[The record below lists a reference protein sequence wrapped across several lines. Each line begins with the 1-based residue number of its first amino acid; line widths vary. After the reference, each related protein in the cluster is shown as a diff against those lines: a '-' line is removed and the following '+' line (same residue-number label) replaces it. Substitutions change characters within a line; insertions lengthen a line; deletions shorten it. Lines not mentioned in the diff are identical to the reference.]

1 LNETELKQLLKTLHK
16 QLNILREREAKTGG
30 NAPLDLLNQIEDHRT
45 GISLVEA
52 RLAGEIPA
60 ETFEEQLAPLDLK
73 LNRGITE
80 IILGDKVAGS
90 KIQIGTLN
98 VPVIPMILLALGLLG
113 IFGFAAYRTFVP
125 IPTATPIPGPTR
137 MKGLFNVA
145 VAEFGEV
152 DADGQVHP
160 SPDGQQLSQW
170 VYDGLQL
177 EVKSLP
183 LEIQQEFQPLVW
195 HDSMNLQEKGITLGV
210 IPDDKAA
217 AELAQKINAH
227 MVIYGNLKLD
237 QSTASFVPE
246 FYVAPVQGEADE
258 ILGRHQF
265 GAPIE
270 LQTPLNLEEQGL
282 SLNIKL
288 TSRTRA
294 LSRFTIGL
302 MYDLLGDSDTA
313 GKVFQ
318 EAIDKLDWDKNGGK
332 EIFYYFVGRSALF
345 LDRDEE
351 AEAAFRAA
359 VDFTNDNYARAY
371 VGLGSV
377 YSRRARRLPP
387 EQRLETTD
395 LQQAIENYQ
404 QAITRADVLLEP
416 QTKISA
422 QLGLGQAY
430 RLQGDTYT
438 RLDDFDK
445 AWPLF
450 DQTIAEIQPIVASL
464 QTARQY
470 RYLGQ
475 AYNTLGAAYAQQ
487 AYIRQVQGDKTG
499 SIALYEKAREAYA
512 NCLALKAKAPTD
524 EILSEGIIAK
534 GCSPADK
541 VAEEALTSL
550 KGGS

>member
-1 LNETELKQLLKTLHK
+1 
-16 QLNILREREAKTGG
+16 
-30 NAPLDLLNQIEDHRT
+30 
-45 GISLVEA
+45 
-52 RLAGEIPA
+52 
-60 ETFEEQLAPLDLK
+60 
-73 LNRGITE
+73 
-80 IILGDKVAGS
+80 
-90 KIQIGTLN
+90 
-98 VPVIPMILLALGLLG
+98 
-113 IFGFAAYRTFVP
+113 
-125 IPTATPIPGPTR
+125 
-137 MKGLFNVA
+137 

-152 DADGQVHP
+152 DAAGQVHP
-160 SPDGQQLSQW
+160 SADGQQLSQW

-195 HDSMNLQEKGITLGV
+195 HDSMNPQEKGITLGL

-227 MVIYGNLKLD
+227 MVIYGNLRLD
-237 QSTASFVPE
+237 QATASFVPE

-265 GAPIE
+265 GAPID
-270 LQTPLNLEEQGL
+270 LQTPLNLDEQGL

-302 MYDLLGDSDTA
+302 MYDLLGDSEDA
-313 GKVFQ
+313 LKVFQ
-318 EAIDKLDWDKNGGK
+318 QAIDELDWAKNGG
-332 EIFYYFVGRSALF
+332 IFYYFVGRSALF

-359 VDFTNDNYARAY
+359 IDFTNDNYARAY

-377 YSRRARRLPP
+377 YLRRARRLPP
-387 EQRLETTD
+387 EQRVETTD

-404 QAITRADVLLEP
+404 QAMTRADALLEP
-416 QTKISA
+416 QTKITA

-445 AWPLF
+445 ARPLF
-450 DQTIAEIQPIVASL
+450 DQAIAEIQPILASL
-464 QTARQY
+464 QAARQY

-487 AYIRQVQGDKTG
+487 AYIRQVQGDKAG

-512 NCLALKAKAPTD
+512 NCLALKAKAPND
-524 EILSEGIIAK
+524 EILSEKIIAN
-534 GCSPADK
+534 GCSRSDK
-541 VAEEALTSL
+541 AAEEALTTL
-550 KGGS
+550 EGGS